1 MALERLVEGL
11 GFEWR
16 SERAVESLL
25 RGAQELADAP
35 EVDAALAELEAAAR
49 GRRARVERR
58 LSGMASRPLLAG
70 VPEVVDRLEEALE
83 KALGLVRAAADRYA
97 ALAELARQLRDPE
110 TAFACEL
117 NRIGAEEAAGLLDV
131 LLASE
136 VERRI
141 RMGGPRPAV
150 EPAPS

>member
-1 MALERLVEGL
+1 
-11 GFEWR
+11 
-16 SERAVESLL
+16 
-25 RGAQELADAP
+25 
-35 EVDAALAELEAAAR
+35 
-49 GRRARVERR
+49 
-58 LSGMASRPLLAG
+58 MASRPLLAG